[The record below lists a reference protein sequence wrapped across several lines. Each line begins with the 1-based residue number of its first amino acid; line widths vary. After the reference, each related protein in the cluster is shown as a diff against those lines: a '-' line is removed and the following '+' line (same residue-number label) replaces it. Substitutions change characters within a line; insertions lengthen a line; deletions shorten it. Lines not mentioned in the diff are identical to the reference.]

1 MKHTILF
8 AVILIILIVGSIYV
22 ISLSGGGSAVD
33 QRINDATRL
42 K

>member
-1 MKHTILF
+1 MKHKGLF
-8 AVILIILIVGSIYV
+8 IVILIILVLGSIYV

-33 QRINDATRL
+33 QRIHEATGV